1 MISELEKL
9 HEKETFSP
17 MDANKLTKKDR
28 SEALAYLMFLT
39 EKRDGIIKGRT
50 YFDEIKMVIHKR

>member
-39 EKRDGIIKGRT
+39 ETFISNLKGEHVT
-50 YFDEIKMVIHKR
+50 MGENNNHT